1 MASHLASLWN
11 RGLRQLGSSAES
23 IIFFLFLSYLEK
35 SIEGLLGINNE
46 LTYTHTRT
54 DSKRKTS
61 KGMNFPKVFIQPTF
75 RSVFQG
81 KLEQLFGPSR
91 KVIVI
96 NNHSLP
102 KRDKRS
108 LDYTIADFFEIC
120 CYVCL
125 LLQLHGYQ
133 AWVVKNRYS
142 SAISTKIFLDS
153 SRVFLVTQKKA
164 DFWQGERINILRE
177 WHTLVRETFLTFRW
191 MFRCHS
197 KIFSQKYCCQEIL
210 IFASYEEEGE
220 KKKEKLEN
228 GKEQRKNT
236 YICWNVIAGDNY
248 ILVQ

>member
-1 MASHLASLWN
+1 MQDLCCENEFYLHEDKKIFFVSMASHLASLWN

-61 KGMNFPKVFIQPTF
+61 KRMNFPKVFIQPTF

-102 KRDKRS
+102 KRDKRC
-108 LDYTIADFFEIC
+108 LDYTIGDL
-120 CYVCL
+120 VWNML
-125 LLQLHGYQ
+125 LSLFAAAAAASSSPCTHGCQ
-133 AWVVKNRYS
+133 AWVGSTLYS
-142 SAISTKIFLDS
+142 N
-153 SRVFLVTQKKA
+153 
-164 DFWQGERINILRE
+164 E
-177 WHTLVRETFLTFRW
+177 
-191 MFRCHS
+191 C
-197 KIFSQKYCCQEIL
+197 
-210 IFASYEEEGE
+210 
-220 KKKEKLEN
+220 
-228 GKEQRKNT
+228 
-236 YICWNVIAGDNY
+236 
-248 ILVQ
+248 

>member
-75 RSVFQG
+75 GSVFQG

-108 LDYTIADFFEIC
+108 WDYTIADFFEIC

-133 AWVVKNRYS
+133 AWVVKNLYS
-142 SAISTKIFLDS
+142 NAISTKIFLDS
-153 SRVFLVTQKKA
+153 SRVFLVTQKKRLTSGKVRESI
-164 DFWQGERINILRE
+164 FWRNDIPWSARLFSPFDECLGVTQKYFLRNIVAKKFLSSHRMKRREKKRKKNWKMGRNKERI
-177 WHTLVRETFLTFRW
+177 LTF
-191 MFRCHS
+191 
-197 KIFSQKYCCQEIL
+197 
-210 IFASYEEEGE
+210 
-220 KKKEKLEN
+220 
-228 GKEQRKNT
+228 
-236 YICWNVIAGDNY
+236 AGT
-248 ILVQ
+248 L